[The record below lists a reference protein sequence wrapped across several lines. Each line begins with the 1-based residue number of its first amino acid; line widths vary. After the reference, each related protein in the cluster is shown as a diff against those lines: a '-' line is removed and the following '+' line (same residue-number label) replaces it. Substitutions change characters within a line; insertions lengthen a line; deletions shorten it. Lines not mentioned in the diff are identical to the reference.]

1 MCGKHWTFSPALGGT
16 FQRTTRFLWPVF
28 LSFTWQFKHQDCS
41 LSNGR
46 MQQNANDNETTW
58 LNSVYYEMTYKNS
71 CRFFIHQL
79 TNLLNYVDFFFFWW
93 PGNTKKKTGWRNLL
107 VRKERPTAELMMKLT
122 SSFTQSGADH
132 AFPQSMLPMRV
143 TISWP
148 STKQLV
154 YSSSFGRVPGWMN
167 RLWYSSI
174 QQKGTEVIKCITV
187 IDGHTKKR

>member
-79 TNLLNYVDFFFFWW
+79 TNLLNYVDFFFLMTWKH
-93 PGNTKKKTGWRNLL
+93 KKK
-107 VRKERPTAELMMKLT
+107 
-122 SSFTQSGADH
+122 
-132 AFPQSMLPMRV
+132 
-143 TISWP
+143 
-148 STKQLV
+148 
-154 YSSSFGRVPGWMN
+154 N
-167 RLWYSSI
+167 RLEKPFSPKRTSYCRAHDEAHFIIHTIRCWSRLSTINVTYESDDQLTLNKTTRL
-174 QQKGTEVIKCITV
+174 QQQLW
-187 IDGHTKKR
+187 